1 MKEFYIANKTY
12 IDIAIGAVIFAA
24 FFLLRKVLTKFL
36 LTLVGKLLFMKKPE
50 LRNGF
55 VESLTRPVSFF
66 FALLGLYLGVYF
78 NFQKPAVTTVFKILI
93 IAFAAWCAISF
104 ISQNLQTIFD
114 LRQKSASVHGVAVKF
129 ISNILIIITLCLA
142 AVMIVSELGYNI
154 NGLITGLG
162 VGGLAVSLAAQDS
175 LKNLIS
181 GFVILYDKPFVLGDL
196 IETPDYKGFVEDITM
211 RSTRLRRLDDAVI
224 VVPNS
229 ALADAYVTNYAKLN
243 KRLSEFKIGLLY
255 STESEALKKC
265 ADEIREY
272 LLNEESVDNETVR
285 VCFSD
290 YGESSVDLTIRFYTD
305 IVDIELYN
313 KFMEALNY
321 KIKEIVENNDTDFA
335 YPTRSIRI
343 EKE

>member
-1 MKEFYIANKTY
+1 MKEFYIENKFY
-12 IDIAIGAVIFAA
+12 IDIAIGVLVFAA
-24 FFLLRKVLTKFL
+24 FFLLRKIFTKFI
-36 LTLVGKLLFMKKPE
+36 LTFLGKFIFFKKPE
-50 LRNGF
+50 LTEGF
-55 VESLTRPVSFF
+55 VKSLTRPVSFF

-78 NFQKPAVTTVFKILI
+78 NFPKPAITTVFKILI
-93 IAFAAWCAISF
+93 IAFAAWCVISF

-181 GFVILYDKPFVLGDL
+181 GFVILYDKPFAIGDL

-255 STESEALKKC
+255 STESESLKKC

-290 YGESSVDLTIRFYTD
+290 YGESSVNLTIRFYTD

-335 YPTRSIRI
+335 YPTRSIHI